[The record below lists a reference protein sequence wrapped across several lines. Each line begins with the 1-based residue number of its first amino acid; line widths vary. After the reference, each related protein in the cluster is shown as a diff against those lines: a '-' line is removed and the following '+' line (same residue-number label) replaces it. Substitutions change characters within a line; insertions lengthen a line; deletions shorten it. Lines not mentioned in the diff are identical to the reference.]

1 MMACRIDDVEVLEDL
16 INAAEVPVDFAT
28 QRIHIVL
35 RFKSMVKLQISDE
48 NE

>member
-1 MMACRIDDVEVLEDL
+1 MACRIDDVQVLEENL
-16 INAAEVPVDFAT
+16 INSAEVPVDFAK